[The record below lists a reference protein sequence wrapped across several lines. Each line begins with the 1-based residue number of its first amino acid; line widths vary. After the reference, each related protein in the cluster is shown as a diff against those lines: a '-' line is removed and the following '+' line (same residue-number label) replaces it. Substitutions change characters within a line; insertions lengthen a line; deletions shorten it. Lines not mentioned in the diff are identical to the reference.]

1 MMTKAPH
8 DAVEAYFRRL
18 DEELHDLPRARRS
31 EIVAEIREHV
41 DQALEEMPSPT
52 EADVRNVLERIGDPA
67 EIAADA
73 RERFGIR
80 PLRAGALEVF
90 ALILIPIGG
99 IVIPILGWI
108 VGVALLWA
116 SHVWTTR
123 DKWIGTLV
131 VPGGLAAAFFLT
143 FFTSYVEVCFP
154 RTVDG
159 VTKTVCTGA
168 PPPAVQVLESVGTIL
183 LFVLPIAT
191 LVYLVVRLR
200 KRTQPVV

>member
-1 MMTKAPH
+1 MMTKAPR
-8 DAVEAYFRRL
+8 DTVEAYFRRL
-18 DEELHDLPRARRS
+18 DAELGGLPRARRS

-41 DQALEEMPSPT
+41 DAALEESPNAT
-52 EADVRNVLERIGDPA
+52 EADVRNVLERIGDPS

-73 RERFGIR
+73 RERFGIH
-80 PLRAGALEVF
+80 PMRAGAVEVW

-99 IVIPILGWI
+99 LAVPVIGWI

-123 DKWIGTLV
+123 DKWIGTLI
-131 VPGGLAAAFFLT
+131 VPGGLTLAFFLT
-143 FFTSYVEVCFP
+143 FFASYVQICTN

-159 VTKTVCTGA
+159 VSKMVCRGG
-168 PPPAVQVLESVGTIL
+168 PSPVVQVLASVGTIL

-200 KRTQPVV
+200 KRTQPAA